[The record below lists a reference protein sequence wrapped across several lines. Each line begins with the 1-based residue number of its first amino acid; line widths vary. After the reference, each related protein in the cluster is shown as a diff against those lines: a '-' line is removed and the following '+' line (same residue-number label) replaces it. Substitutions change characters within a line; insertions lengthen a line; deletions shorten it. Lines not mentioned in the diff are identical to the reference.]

1 MLPKSMFLC
10 PVCSEGLFFTEQGLG
25 CKNGHRFDRSAAGYV
40 HLLPA
45 NKKHSKQPGDDKIM
59 CSARNRFLSAGFYA
73 PLCDMLSQLTAQ
85 YTQPDMRILD
95 AGCGE
100 GYYTSAVY
108 QAACQKSE
116 QVHLAGIDISKFALK
131 YAAKRLPQA
140 EFAVAS
146 SYHLPLK
153 DNCVDLILN
162 CFSPMATS
170 EFRRVLK
177 KGGHLLY
184 VVPAPMHLWELK
196 QVLYST
202 PYQNKRQTI
211 NYEGFELQDVQTV
224 ESTIQLTTPQQIQDL
239 FAMTPYFYKT
249 PKEGQQAL
257 EQLQQL
263 TVQIAFDIHIF
274 SRQ

>member
-1 MLPKSMFLC
+1 MFLC

-45 NKKHSKQPGDDKIM
+45 NKKHSKQPGDDKAM
-59 CSARNRFLSAGFYA
+59 CSARNRFLSGGFYA
-73 PLCDMLSQLTAQ
+73 PLCQKLEQLTRKYAQ
-85 YTQPDMRILD
+85 PNMHILD

-100 GYYTSAVY
+100 GYYTAAVY
-108 QAACQKSE
+108 QAACE
-116 QVHLAGIDISKFALK
+116 QGRSAQLAGIDISKFALK

-153 DNCVDLILN
+153 NESVDLILN
-162 CFSPMATS
+162 CFSPMAS
-170 EFRRVLK
+170 QEFRRVLK
-177 KGGHLLY
+177 SGGHLFY

-196 QVLYST
+196 EALYST

-211 NYEGFELQDVQTV
+211 EYDGFRLEDVQTV
-224 ESTIQLTTPQQIQDL
+224 ESTIQLTDPQQIQDL
-239 FAMTPYFYKT
+239 FTMTPYFYKT

-274 SRQ
+274 SRS